1 VAAAPGSA
9 RSGRVMTTADL
20 LDDLGA
26 DTDLA
31 RLVRRV
37 SQEQL
42 PWVVVSSAAVTG
54 WMQRDPRGWQKVSDW
69 LEAQGVALVRI

>member
-1 VAAAPGSA
+1 
-9 RSGRVMTTADL
+9 MTTTDL

-37 SQEQL
+37 CQDQL
-42 PWVVVSSAAVTG
+42 PWVVVSSGAVAG
-54 WMQRDPRGWQKVSDW
+54 WMQRDPKGWQKVSDW
-69 LEAQGVALVRI
+69 LAAQGVALVRI

>member
-1 VAAAPGSA
+1 
-9 RSGRVMTTADL
+9 MTTADL

-31 RLVRRV
+31 RLVHRV
-37 SQEQL
+37 CQDQL

-54 WMQRDPRGWQKVSDW
+54 WMRRDPKGWEKVSTW
-69 LEAQGVALVRI
+69 LTAQGVTLVRI

>member
-1 VAAAPGSA
+1 
-9 RSGRVMTTADL
+9 MTTMEL

-37 SQEQL
+37 CQDQV
-42 PWVVVSSAAVTG
+42 PWVVVSSAAVAG
-54 WMQRDPRGWQKVSDW
+54 WMQRDPKGWQKVSDW
-69 LEAQGVALVRI
+69 LATQGVALVRT

>member
-1 VAAAPGSA
+1 
-9 RSGRVMTTADL
+9 MTTADL

-31 RLVRRV
+31 RLVHRV
-37 SQEQL
+37 CQYQL

-54 WMQRDPRGWQKVSDW
+54 WMQRDPKGWQKVLDW
-69 LEAQGVALVRI
+69 LAAQGIALVRI

>member
-1 VAAAPGSA
+1 V
-9 RSGRVMTTADL
+9 RTTADL

-37 SQEQL
+37 CQEQL
-42 PWVVVSSAAVTG
+42 PWVIVSGAAIAG
-54 WMQRDPRGWQKVSDW
+54 WMQRDPRGWQEVSDW
-69 LEAQGVALVRI
+69 LATRGIALVRI

>member
-1 VAAAPGSA
+1 
-9 RSGRVMTTADL
+9 MTTKDL

-37 SQEQL
+37 SRDQL

-54 WMQRDPRGWQKVSDW
+54 WMRRDPTGWRKVSDW
-69 LEAQGVALVRI
+69 LVAQGVTLVRI